1 MLSGV
6 MTQLTPELILRGRGG
21 VDAALLTKRR
31 LQQRELAM
39 LREKLTSSSGLER
52 AFDSELLRVFSANW
66 LNATLAALLFLVGA
80 ATLAAL
86 WLTVLPVAIAAGL
99 IALGLAATL
108 WLARAYLADPPDNS
122 ALGQWRLFFTGAQAV
137 LGMGWAVLIFKLT
150 QAEAQGAHTFA
161 LVLLLAEAALSAM
174 LGATVPNAVRIGQV
188 PVVLA
193 VIGLLVLEPT
203 AAAITMALVTGAT
216 FLFFAYLAER
226 LYASAIGTITARSE
240 KDALIA
246 ELETAKAN
254 SDEARRRAEESN
266 LAKSRF
272 LATMS
277 HELRTPLNAILGFSD
292 VMANELMGPHGVAA
306 YRDYANDIH
315 ASGEH
320 LLNII
325 NEILDL
331 SRVEAGRYELRE
343 EAIHLGAIAEE
354 CRHMLQMRA
363 KAKSILV
370 TAEIDPSLESLWAD
384 EKAVRQICLNLL
396 SNAIK
401 FTPQNGEVKIT
412 VGRDGQ
418 GGQKIEVSDTGP
430 GIPEK
435 ELPLVLESFG
445 RGSLAI
451 KTAEQGTG
459 LGLPIVKG
467 LIDLHGGTLDLQSK
481 LREGT
486 RVIVRFPAARTISA
500 LNPLRDKRA
509 PSFALAR

>member
-1 MLSGV
+1 MS
-6 MTQLTPELILRGRGG
+6 QLTPELILRGRGG

-66 LNATLAALLFLVGA
+66 LNATLATLLFLVGA
-80 ATLAAL
+80 LGLAAL
-86 WLTVLPVAIAAGL
+86 WLPVLFIGIAAGL
-99 IALGLAATL
+99 IAAGLAATL
-108 WLARAYLADPPDNS
+108 WLARSFLAHPTEN
-122 ALGQWRLFFTGAQAV
+122 AHLAQWRSYFIVAQV
-137 LGMGWAVLIFKLT
+137 VFGSGWAMLIFSLT
-150 QAEAQGAHTFA
+150 QSEAASAHTFS

-188 PVVLA
+188 PIVA
-193 VIGLLVLEPT
+193 AAIGLLILQPT
-203 AAAITMALVTGAT
+203 PQAITLALVSGAT
-216 FLFFAYLAER
+216 FVFFAYLAER

-292 VMANELMGPHGVAA
+292 VMASELMGRHSVDA
-306 YRDYANDIH
+306 YRDYAKDIH

-343 EAIHLGAIAEE
+343 EAIHLGSVAEE

-363 KAKSILV
+363 KAKAIRV
-370 TAEIDPSLESLWAD
+370 MAEIDPSLEPLWAD

-401 FTPQNGEVKIT
+401 FTPQNGDVKIT
-412 VGRDGQ
+412 IGRDGQ

-500 LNPLRDKRA
+500 LNPLRERRS
-509 PSFALAR
+509 PTYALMS

>member
-1 MLSGV
+1 MSE
-6 MTQLTPELILRGRGG
+6 LTPELILRGRGG
-21 VDAALLTKRR
+21 IDPALLTKRR
-31 LQQRELAM
+31 MQQREMSM

-52 AFDSELLRVFSANW
+52 AFDFELLRMFAANW
-66 LNATLAALLFLVGA
+66 FNAAFATLVFLMGAVG
-80 ATLAAL
+80 LSAL
-86 WLTVLPVAIAAGL
+86 WLPLIPVAIAATL
-99 IALGLAATL
+99 IAAGLGATL
-108 WLARAYLADPPDNS
+108 SLAKNFTSHANENS
-122 ALGQWRLFFTGAQAV
+122 DLSQWRLMFAASQVV
-137 LGMGWAVLIFKLT
+137 LGAGWAALIFHLT
-150 QAEAQGAHTFA
+150 DAEATGAHTFA
-161 LVLLLAEAALSAM
+161 LVLILAEAALGAM
-174 LGATVPNAVRIGQV
+174 LGATVPGAVRAGQI
-188 PVVLA
+188 PVFAA
-193 VIGLLVLEPT
+193 VIGLVLLEPSPP
-203 AAAITMALVTGAT
+203 AITMALVTTAT
-216 FLFFAYLAER
+216 LAFFAYLAER
-226 LYASAIGTITARSE
+226 LYASAVGTISARAE
-240 KDALIA
+240 KDALI
-246 ELETAKAN
+246 ETAKSN

-292 VMANELMGPHGVAA
+292 VMASELMGKHVVDA
-306 YRDYANDIH
+306 YRDYAKDIH

-363 KAKSILV
+363 KAKSIRV
-370 TAEIDPSLESLWAD
+370 VEEIDPTLDPLWAD

-396 SNAIK
+396 TNAIK
-401 FTPQNGEVKIT
+401 FTPQHGEVKILI
-412 VGRDGQ
+412 GRDGS
-418 GGQKIEVSDTGP
+418 GGQKLEVSDTGP

-467 LIDLHGGTLDLQSK
+467 LIDLHGGSLDLQSK
-481 LREGT
+481 LRQGT
-486 RVIVRFPAARTISA
+486 RVIVRFPANRVISA
-500 LNPLRDKRA
+500 LHPLRERRA
-509 PSFALAR
+509 PAYTVAK

>member
-1 MLSGV
+1 
-6 MTQLTPELILRGRGG
+6 LIL
-21 VDAALLTKRR
+21 
-31 LQQRELAM
+31 QP
-39 LREKLTSSSGLER
+39 TS
-52 AFDSELLRVFSANW
+52 
-66 LNATLAALLFLVGA
+66 
-80 ATLAAL
+80 
-86 WLTVLPVAIAAGL
+86 
-99 IALGLAATL
+99 
-108 WLARAYLADPPDNS
+108 
-122 ALGQWRLFFTGAQAV
+122 
-137 LGMGWAVLIFKLT
+137 
-150 QAEAQGAHTFA
+150 
-161 LVLLLAEAALSAM
+161 
-174 LGATVPNAVRIGQV
+174 
-188 PVVLA
+188 
-193 VIGLLVLEPT
+193 
-203 AAAITMALVTGAT
+203 AAITMALVSGAT
-216 FLFFAYLAER
+216 FVFFAYLAKR
-226 LYASAIGTITARSE
+226 LYASAIGTIASRSE

-292 VMANELMGPHGVAA
+292 VMASELMGPHSVNA
-306 YRDYANDIH
+306 YRDYAKDIH

-343 EAIHLGAIAEE
+343 EAIHLGSIAEE

-363 KAKSILV
+363 KAKAIRV
-370 TAEIDPSLESLWAD
+370 MAEIDPSLEPLWAD

-401 FTPQNGEVKIT
+401 FTPQNGDVKIT
-412 VGRDGQ
+412 IGRDGQ
-418 GGQKIEVSDTGP
+418 GGQKIEVTDTGP

-500 LNPLRDKRA
+500 LNPLRERRT
-509 PSFALAR
+509 PSYALGR

>member
-1 MLSGV
+1 MS
-6 MTQLTPELILRGRGG
+6 QLTPELILRGRGG
-21 VDAALLTKRR
+21 VDARLLAKRR
-31 LQQRELAM
+31 MEQRELNM

-52 AFDSELLRVFSANW
+52 AFDTELLRIFSANW
-66 LNATLAALLFLVGA
+66 LNAALASLVFLIA
-80 ATLAAL
+80 AAGLAAL
-86 WLTVLPVAIAAGL
+86 WIPIISIGVAAALIAAGL
-99 IALGLAATL
+99 ASTLSFARRFLAH
-108 WLARAYLADPPDNS
+108 PDET
-122 ALGQWRLFFTGAQAV
+122 AGAGQWRMSFAAAQAV
-137 LGMGWAVLIFKLT
+137 LGSGWAVLIFALT
-150 QAEAQGAHTFA
+150 KTDVPAAHTFS

-174 LGATVPNAVRIGQV
+174 LGATVPNAVRIGQA
-188 PVVLA
+188 PVVAA
-193 VIGLLVLEPT
+193 VLILLVLDPT
-203 AAAITMALVTGAT
+203 APAITMALVTGAT

-226 LYASAIGTITARSE
+226 LYASAIGTISARAE

-292 VMANELMGPHGVAA
+292 VMATELLGAHTVGA
-306 YRDYANDIH
+306 YRDYARDIH

-343 EAIHLGAIAEE
+343 EAIFLGAIAEE

-363 KAKSILV
+363 KAKAIRV
-370 TAEIDPSLESLWAD
+370 TAEIDPTLPALWAD

-401 FTPQNGEVKIT
+401 FTPQNGAVNILIA
-412 VGRDGQ
+412 RDGH

-481 LREGT
+481 LRVGT
-486 RVIVRFPAARTISA
+486 RVIVCFPASRTIA
-500 LNPLRDKRA
+500 PLNPLKERRA
-509 PSFALAR
+509 PAYALPR

>member
-1 MLSGV
+1 MS
-6 MTQLTPELILRGRGG
+6 QLTPELILRGRGG
-21 VDAALLTKRR
+21 VDPALLARR
-31 LQQRELAM
+31 RVQQREINM

-52 AFDSELLRVFSANW
+52 AFDFELLRIFASNW
-66 LNATLAALLFLVGA
+66 TNATPAVLLFLIAASGLSALWLPIWPVMAAALLIASGLSVTLTFARRFLTMA
-80 ATLAAL
+80 QETDAL
-86 WLTVLPVAIAAGL
+86 
-99 IALGLAATL
+99 
-108 WLARAYLADPPDNS
+108 R
-122 ALGQWRLFFTGAQAV
+122 QWRLLFALAQA
-137 LGMGWAVLIFKLT
+137 LLCSGWAVLIFYLT
-150 QAEAQGAHTFA
+150 QADAAGAHTFA
-161 LVLLLAEAALSAM
+161 LVLVLAEAALSAM
-174 LGATVPNAVRIGQV
+174 LGATVPGAVRAGQM
-188 PVVLA
+188 PVLA
-193 VIGLLVLEPT
+193 SVVALVILEQTPPTIT
-203 AAAITMALVTGAT
+203 AALVAGAT
-216 FLFFAYLAER
+216 LLFFAYLAER
-226 LYASAIGTITARSE
+226 LYASSVITITARAE

-292 VMANELMGPHGVAA
+292 VMANELMGSHLVDA
-306 YRDYANDIH
+306 YRDYAKDIH

-343 EAIHLGAIAEE
+343 EAIHLAAIAEE

-363 KAKSILV
+363 KAKMIHV
-370 TAEIDPSLESLWAD
+370 KEEIDPTLDPLWAD

-401 FTPQNGEVKIT
+401 FTPQNGEVKLII
-412 VGRDGQ
+412 GRDGS
-418 GGQKIEVSDTGP
+418 GGQKIEVIDTGP

-467 LIDLHGGTLDLQSK
+467 LIDLHGGSLDLQSK

-486 RVIVRFPAARTISA
+486 RVIVRFPASRVITAMHPMRERMRPAYTI
-500 LNPLRDKRA
+500 PR
-509 PSFALAR
+509 

>member
-1 MLSGV
+1 MS
-6 MTQLTPELILRGRGG
+6 QLTPELILRGRGG
-21 VDAALLTKRR
+21 IDPALLTKRR
-31 LQQRELAM
+31 LQQREMSM

-52 AFDSELLRVFSANW
+52 AFDLELLRMFASNW
-66 LNATLAALLFLVGA
+66 LNATLAALLFLMASVA
-80 ATLAAL
+80 ISAL
-86 WLTVLPVAIAAGL
+86 WLPLMPVTVGAVLIAGGLGGTLSMAKSFQAQAGEETDLGHWRLAFAAG
-99 IALGLAATL
+99 
-108 WLARAYLADPPDNS
+108 
-122 ALGQWRLFFTGAQAV
+122 QAV
-137 LGMGWAVLIFKLT
+137 LGTGWATLIFHLT
-150 QAEAQGAHTFA
+150 VAEWPGAQTFG
-161 LVLLLAEAALSAM
+161 LVLSLAAPALGAM
-174 LGATVPNAVRIGQV
+174 LGATVPGAVRAGQV
-188 PVVLA
+188 PIFAAVATLVV
-193 VIGLLVLEPT
+193 IEPSPPAMT
-203 AAAITMALVTGAT
+203 AALVVTAT
-216 FLFFAYLAER
+216 LGFFAYLAER
-226 LYASAIGTITARSE
+226 LYASAIATISARAE

-292 VMANELMGPHGVAA
+292 VMASELMGKHAVDL
-306 YRDYANDIH
+306 YRDYAKDIH

-343 EAIHLGAIAEE
+343 EAVHLGAIAEE

-363 KAKSILV
+363 KSKSIRV
-370 TAEIDPSLESLWAD
+370 TEEIDPTLDPLWAD

-401 FTPQNGEVKIT
+401 FTPQNGEVKI
-412 VGRDGQ
+412 VIARDGS
-418 GGQKIEVSDTGP
+418 GGQKLEVTDTGP
-430 GIPEK
+430 GIPDR

-467 LIDLHGGTLDLQSK
+467 LIDLHGGSLDLQSK

-486 RVIVRFPAARTISA
+486 RVIVRFPASRVITAMS
-500 LNPLRDKRA
+500 PLRERRP
-509 PSFALAR
+509 PSYKIPR

>member
-1 MLSGV
+1 
-6 MTQLTPELILRGRGG
+6 MTQLTPELILRGRDGI
-21 VDAALLTKRR
+21 DAALLSKRR
-31 LQQRELAM
+31 SQHRDLLM

-52 AFDSELLRVFSANW
+52 AFDYELLRVFSTNW
-66 LNATLAALLFLVGA
+66 LNATFATLFFLIGSITLAAFWLTPFPLMVAALLIGA
-80 ATLAAL
+80 
-86 WLTVLPVAIAAGL
+86 
-99 IALGLAATL
+99 GLAATL
-108 WLARAYLADPPDNS
+108 GLARHFIAQTSDQLDLGLWRLLF
-122 ALGQWRLFFTGAQAV
+122 ALGQLVW
-137 LGMGWAVLIFKLT
+137 GMGWAVLIYSLT
-150 QAEAQGAHTFA
+150 REDVAGAHTFG
-161 LVLLLAEAALSAM
+161 LVLVLAEAALSAM
-174 LGATVPNAVRIGQV
+174 LGATVPNAVRLGQI
-188 PVVLA
+188 PVFFGVMA
-193 VIGLLVLEPT
+193 LVAMSPT
-203 AAAITMALVTGAT
+203 APAITLALVTGSA
-216 FLFFAYLAER
+216 LVFFAYLAVR
-226 LYASAIGTITARSE
+226 LYASAIGTIASRAE

-292 VMANELMGPHGVAA
+292 VMANELMGPHQVSS
-306 YRDYANDIH
+306 YRDYAKDIH

-320 LLNII
+320 LLTII

-343 EAIHLGAIAEE
+343 EAIDLASIANE

-363 KAKSILV
+363 KAKAIRVSE
-370 TAEIDPSLESLWAD
+370 EIDLGLEPLWAD

-401 FTPQNGEVKIT
+401 FTPQNGEVKIII
-412 VGRDGQ
+412 GRDGA
-418 GGQKIEVSDTGP
+418 GGQKIEVLDTGP

-467 LIDLHGGTLDLQSK
+467 LIDLHGGTLDLQSRM
-481 LREGT
+481 REGT
-486 RVIVRFPAARTISA
+486 RVIVRFPASRVISA
-500 LNPLRDKRA
+500 MQALRERRPPA
-509 PSFALAR
+509 YGMRR